1 MAEIIYSGEFP
12 TDDGRG
18 AVRKYDWDN
27 WLNGR
32 YWKLSKGLDYE
43 NQMGLRA
50 SAVQAAKA
58 RNISVKV
65 VQRDRGNTMY
75 VCAFAGSGDA
85 GMTEYPNQFD
95 QEF

>member
-1 MAEIIYSGEFP
+1 MAETIYSGEFP
-12 TDDGRG
+12 TGEGRG
-18 AVRKYDWDN
+18 VPRKYDWDN
-27 WLNGR
+27 WLNGQ
-32 YWKLSKGLDYE
+32 YWKLSKGVDYE

-58 RNISVKV
+58 RKISVKV

-75 VCAFAGSGDA
+75 VCAFKGSGDL
-85 GMTEYPNQFD
+85 GLIKYPNQFD